1 MSEVRSNGVERDGA
15 AQLLAS
21 ARARVAAASADLAL
35 PERLRLTDRQRSAL
49 AHLLSRLIGDIE
61 DELRSALL
69 EKLVS
74 PPVRAALSSAS
85 LPIALPILETAGL
98 LADPALIALLLR
110 RAEEHRLARG
120 ADGALLTQLAGDVEA
135 PVSAAAVSLL
145 VAQSRRLDAF
155 QEPLLAGG
163 DLPAELLH
171 MIVWTV
177 AAAIRRYLVAVH
189 GLAAPDADDAVAHAA
204 TGFLSRSDE
213 GDGVDAH
220 ALRLALL
227 LRAHGR
233 LDDAFIAHAAQ
244 EGSLSLFL
252 AALAVR
258 AELDIAGAWEIL
270 AEPSGRGAVL
280 ILRAAGIARQ
290 SSVAILLAFAGREDA
305 IAPQL
310 DLFDTISEAEAG
322 RLISLWRR
330 DPAYRGAIARL
341 AA

>member
-1 MSEVRSNGVERDGA
+1 MSEVRSNGERDGA

-21 ARARVAAASADLAL
+21 ARARVAAAATDLAL

-49 AHLLSRLIGDIE
+49 AHLVSRLIGDIE
-61 DELRSALL
+61 DELRSALAAGIA
-69 EKLVS
+69 V
-74 PPVRAALSSAS
+74 PAVRAALSSAA
-85 LPIALPILETAGL
+85 LPIALPILEEAGL

-120 ADGALLTQLAGDVEA
+120 AEGALLTELAGDPEA

-171 MIVWTV
+171 MTVWTV
-177 AAAIRRYLVAVH
+177 AAALRRYLVAVH
-189 GLAAPDADDAVAHAA
+189 ELPAAEADEAVAGAA
-204 TGFLSRSDE
+204 TDFLATFDE

-227 LRAHGR
+227 LRAR
-233 LDDAFIAHAAQ
+233 NRIDDPFLARAAQ
-244 EGSLSLFL
+244 EGALPLFL
-252 AALAVR
+252 AALSLR
-258 AELDIAGAWEIL
+258 AEVDVTGTWEIL
-270 AEPSGRGAVL
+270 AEPSGRGSVL
-280 ILRAAGIARQ
+280 ILRAAGVTRSAA
-290 SSVAILLAFAGREDA
+290 VAILLAFAGREDA

-310 DLFDTISEAEAG
+310 DLFDTVSEDEAI
-322 RLISLWRR
+322 RLVSLWRR
-330 DPAYRGAIARL
+330 DPAYRGAVARL